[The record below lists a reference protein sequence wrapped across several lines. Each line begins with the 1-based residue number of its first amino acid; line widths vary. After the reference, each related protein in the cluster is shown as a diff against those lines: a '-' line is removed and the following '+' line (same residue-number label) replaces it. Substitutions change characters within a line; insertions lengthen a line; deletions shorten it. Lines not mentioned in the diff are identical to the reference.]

1 MNFKDLLTK
10 INEWDQ
16 KIILK
21 YNGLGGKLVTYILK
35 FISFFGRETLWIFL
49 IFFYLF
55 VWYDPFLLSHI
66 SATFLIGL
74 VIIVIIKLIVNRS
87 RPFEELKESKLRV
100 LERKPSSRSFP
111 SWHSYN
117 ITAFGLLL
125 GLFFLKSPLF
135 TTVLIILAV
144 LVSFSRIHLGVHYP
158 SDVIFGT
165 IIGIVGF
172 LLSIYLI
179 APVTQSIFTY
189 FEQLNLSGIE
199 YRQINSMLF
208 QSGWY
213 LVTLGMTT
221 ALDGEIDAEA
231 IGDNTDIPFLRDNI
245 VWPGSYDNW
254 PPTGPG
260 WVRYVEDFDGFEE
273 ALREKFVTILTGIE
287 NCAELTADNFDP
299 VEECITINPIPAD

>member
-1 MNFKDLLTK
+1 MNIKDLLTK
-10 INEWDQ
+10 INEWDR

-21 YNGLGGKLVTYILK
+21 YNGLGGKQVTYILK

-135 TTVLIILAV
+135 TTLLIILAV

-165 IIGIVGF
+165 IIGYANKKLDRVRKISTY
-172 LLSIYLI
+172 LLGDDVNGSLRVSNNINKNQTGEDIKTGHNNSIGEN
-179 APVTQSIFTY
+179 T
-189 FEQLNLSGIE
+189 
-199 YRQINSMLF
+199 
-208 QSGWY
+208 
-213 LVTLGMTT
+213 
-221 ALDGEIDAEA
+221 GEIMKNNDDTPWDIIFNMNTGTVSGANFSENNR
-231 IGDNTDIPFLRDNI
+231 IKITENKNKKNDGD
-245 VWPGSYDNW
+245 
-254 PPTGPG
+254 
-260 WVRYVEDFDGFEE
+260 
-273 ALREKFVTILTGIE
+273 KK
-287 NCAELTADNFDP
+287 TA
-299 VEECITINPIPAD
+299 ITIFLKKVNKKMEDS